1 LKVEYVNY
9 SDLTK
14 NQFFEILN
22 LRIRIFVVEQKCPYQ
37 ELDEI
42 DLISDHVFGSI
53 SNKIISVGRVYKK
66 EDTVFI
72 GRIAVDVAYRKKGY
86 AKDLMLF
93 IIEAV
98 KKKYSEEKME
108 LSAQKYL
115 LGFYKSLGFK
125 AVGDTYLEDGIP
137 HIRMIYFN

>member
-1 LKVEYVNY
+1 
-9 SDLTK
+9 
-14 NQFFEILN
+14 
-22 LRIRIFVVEQKCPYQ
+22 
-37 ELDEI
+37 
-42 DLISDHVFGSI
+42 
-53 SNKIISVGRVYKK
+53 
-66 EDTVFI
+66 
-72 GRIAVDVAYRKKGY
+72 
-86 AKDLMLF
+86 MLF